1 MNESAN
7 LAQVLA
13 LPSHSHHHSHQYFQV
28 VIGLQGQ
35 TEFDIQG
42 QANLVGPG
50 QGCLVPA
57 SADHAFTGVGRNQ
70 ILVINLADTQHAS
83 LQTKIEQLFD
93 HQSYFKLANQ
103 SQVLVNALCQEM
115 LTKPQ
120 DTMLAEACA
129 NTLLCVLQNHLAQS
143 KQHQAKVTRLQME
156 HIDRYIQQ
164 HLQQKITVAQLA
176 GCVFLAESQF
186 HLLFRQQT
194 GLTPHQ
200 YLLRKRF
207 NAAKQLLATP
217 QLSIEQISHRCG
229 FASQSSFTSAFSTFY
244 GITPARYRKQAS

>member
-1 MNESAN
+1 MNESVN

-13 LPSHSHHHSHQYFQV
+13 LPSHCHHHSHRYFQV

-42 QANLVGPG
+42 QANMVGPG

-57 SADHAFTGVGRNQ
+57 TTDHAFTGVGRNQ
-70 ILVINLADTQHAS
+70 ILVINLASAYQAN
-83 LQTKIEQLFD
+83 LQSKIDQLFEQ
-93 HQSYFKLANQ
+93 QSYFNLANQ
-103 SQVLVNALCQEM
+103 SQVLINALCQEM
-115 LTKPQ
+115 LSQPQ
-120 DTMLAEACA
+120 DTALAEACA
-129 NTLLCVLQNHLAQS
+129 NTLLCVLQNQLAQA
-143 KQHQAKVTRLQME
+143 KQQQTKVTRLQME

-164 HLQQKITVAQLA
+164 HLHRKITVAQLA

-200 YLLRKRF
+200 YLLRQRF
-207 NAAKQLLATP
+207 SAAKQFLSTP

-229 FASQSSFTSAFSTFY
+229 FASQSSFTSAFSAFY
-244 GITPARYRKQAS
+244 GISPARYRKQVH